1 MKRILAALLAGA
13 LFGVGL
19 VVGKMTDPHIV
30 LGFLDVAG
38 AWDPTLLCVMLGA
51 TGTTAI
57 LFRFVLRRDRPVL
70 DADFHLPTYTLVDR
84 NLVVGAVIFGVGWGL
99 AGYCPGPVLV
109 GAAGGA
115 WTALVFVPAM
125 LVGAVLQRVLSTRRA
140 VSPA

>member
-1 MKRILAALLAGA
+1 MNRILAALLAGA

-19 VVGKMTDPHIV
+19 VIGGMTDPDVV

-38 AWDPTLLCVMLGA
+38 EWNPTLLCVMLGA

-57 LFRFVLRRDRPVL
+57 AFRFVLRRDRPVF

-84 NLVVGAVIFGVGWGL
+84 DLVVGAVVFGVGWGL
-99 AGYCPGPVLV
+99 AGYCPAPVLV

-115 WTALVFVPAM
+115 WTAWVFVPAM
-125 LVGAVLQRVLSTRRA
+125 LLGAVLQRAVLKRRA